1 MTQVYEDVCLL
12 CASLWM
18 GLGTWRSN
26 SHESFSS
33 ANFPDSYDS
42 ANCGQAKGKSTAIS
56 AAVAAGQWG
65 AIRLEGDEDWSVGGA
80 RMRSLGMGIEG
91 KAPKGKR
98 RLSLSM
104 TRAIVDERDKD
115 KFGKRHSGTLVDVV
129 ADRSRENSD
138 ETAVDGLDQT
148 PASAAIEANRQ
159 NTQTTLALLQTF
171 HANPVFIL
179 SRLHELLPPLSTS
192 PSVVQTPIPHTPHS
206 QKWPSTVELSS
217 LLPSSSPD
225 DSVDND
231 NDIET
236 IVISARDM
244 LSMELGILSE
254 VDARFVEWLAE
265 AEGYAGKKVGRKVV
279 VRRGWSELV
288 GILFGIR

>member
-18 GLGTWRSN
+18 GPGTWRSN

-138 ETAVDGLDQT
+138 ETAVDGLEQT
-148 PASAAIEANRQ
+148 TASAAIEANRQ

-171 HANPVFIL
+171 HANTVFIL
-179 SRLHELLPPLSTS
+179 SRLHELLPHFRHHRLSFRRQFLIRHTHKNGRVPSNYHRYS
-192 PSVVQTPIPHTPHS
+192 PARAP
-206 QKWPSTVELSS
+206 
-217 LLPSSSPD
+217 
-225 DSVDND
+225 
-231 NDIET
+231 T
-236 IVISARDM
+236 IQLIM
-244 LSMELGILSE
+244 IMTL
-254 VDARFVEWLAE
+254 
-265 AEGYAGKKVGRKVV
+265 KQ
-279 VRRGWSELV
+279 
-288 GILFGIR
+288 